1 MISVIIISHNYGKYL
16 QDCINSVLNNDPE
29 LIKEIIILND
39 ASSDNTDEV
48 SKKNLRNNKK
58 IKYFSQNFFSLP
70 KSINFSI
77 KNSSSPWI
85 TKIDADDLIEPFFLK
100 KFFNYANQNNLDY
113 VYGNLLIKD
122 EVKNISFTKIQE
134 IYGIKKYFNYP
145 VGSGNIFKKKIWE
158 DVGGFNE
165 NIYYQDDYDFWLK
178 IIKNKNFKIGYFNE
192 AGYIYRKHKKN
203 MSKNKIKKN
212 LTKIKVFFSNTLFNK
227 NTKTR

>member
-29 LIKEIIILND
+29 LIKEIILLND

-134 IYGIKKYFNYP
+134 IHGIKKYFNYP

-178 IIKNKNFKIGYFNE
+178 IIKNKNFKIGYLNE

-212 LTKIKVFFSNTLFNK
+212 LTKIKVFFSNTLFDK